1 MPACCPL
8 TRGVSR
14 RRRVVVGLGDD
25 VAAVV
30 QSSHP
35 DCPVQP
41 GGNHPAPVRRAVDKQ
56 DPPPVVVG
64 RSAAVVEHG
73 QALCVGS
80 HSDRGDRAGRRPERV
95 AAARRGSQDDHHG
108 RAALDRGTAE
118 QRHRVRV
125 GGATSPVGTSCLGRP
140 PKGAMLATTVTVRMR
155 PARSTCNTALSAASL
170 TYQPSTPSQT
180 TSSGVLASSDRRRGW
195 RLAGRRL
202 GRPPARQSSAAMLSP
217 RSRAGRV
224 ADHHAHPHRRRP
236 WPPRSARPGRRAA
249 GRCRGSTAAGRA
261 ASRAGR
267 RPSRLRHGAVAG
279 ALR

>member
-1 MPACCPL
+1 VIGA
-8 TRGVSR
+8 TAR
-14 RRRVVVGLGDD
+14 
-25 VAAVV
+25 
-30 QSSHP
+30 
-35 DCPVQP
+35 
-41 GGNHPAPVRRAVDKQ
+41 
-56 DPPPVVVG
+56 
-64 RSAAVVEHG
+64 
-73 QALCVGS
+73 
-80 HSDRGDRAGRRPERV
+80 

-236 WPPRSARPGRRAA
+236 WPPRSAQPGRRAA
-249 GRCRGSTAAGRA
+249 GRCCWPLPRVDSSRSSGISRRPAAKSTATRCRRRRPAVT
-261 ASRAGR
+261 SR
-267 RPSRLRHGAVAG
+267 RPSGVSRTLARPVLISYMLRPEWRSSRVWLCLSLSGRARWARPRSLG
-279 ALR
+279 RG

>member
-1 MPACCPL
+1 MEA
-8 TRGVSR
+8 TEIGATAR
-14 RRRVVVGLGDD
+14 
-25 VAAVV
+25 
-30 QSSHP
+30 
-35 DCPVQP
+35 
-41 GGNHPAPVRRAVDKQ
+41 
-56 DPPPVVVG
+56 
-64 RSAAVVEHG
+64 
-73 QALCVGS
+73 
-80 HSDRGDRAGRRPERV
+80 

-118 QRHRVRV
+118 QRHRCGRRRDKPGRHLLPGPAAE
-125 GGATSPVGTSCLGRP
+125 GG
-140 PKGAMLATTVTVRMR
+140 MLATTVTVRMR

-261 ASRAGR
+261 ASRARR